1 MVLVSGSPPPP
12 HLPRECPLTL
22 FLKQK
27 AHVRLRLC
35 FFFPTINF
43 DQLSNIKAPFI
54 EVIPHPLV
62 FRIIEVTCQ
71 SIQVVIH
78 FFVVF
83 CTKRKSQTTSETPL
97 RTHRIPQITSIFF
110 LNPLPT
116 VLKTKTDTK
125 HYLTVKIITLIKGC
139 RHETSNR
146 QASFQKCRH
155 TRNWD
160 IFQCKRTYL
169 YNRTGQYLLG
179 MCSSWRRIVGPE
191 GEREGGGRGLFHI
204 PVMCLKACI
213 TKPREINVS
222 NPWQNKSKWKRRKGM
237 EAQDTFSPK
246 GDNMTDLSKRLRA
259 RMIYVRLH
267 FLPIVLEI

>member
-1 MVLVSGSPPPP
+1 MLLLFNCNNLRPYTQVLFLTFTWFWSQDLPRPRIF
-12 HLPRECPLTL
+12 PRECPLTL

-62 FRIIEVTCQ
+62 FRIIEVTGQ
-71 SIQVVIH
+71 RIQVVIH

-83 CTKRKSQTTSETPL
+83 CTKRKSQTASETPL

-125 HYLTVKIITLIKGC
+125 HHLTVKIITLIKGC

-146 QASFQKCRH
+146 QASFQNCRH
-155 TRNWD
+155 TRN
-160 IFQCKRTYL
+160 
-169 YNRTGQYLLG
+169 
-179 MCSSWRRIVGPE
+179 
-191 GEREGGGRGLFHI
+191 
-204 PVMCLKACI
+204 
-213 TKPREINVS
+213 
-222 NPWQNKSKWKRRKGM
+222 
-237 EAQDTFSPK
+237 
-246 GDNMTDLSKRLRA
+246 
-259 RMIYVRLH
+259 
-267 FLPIVLEI
+267 